1 MSAVHLDSVSFSY
14 TSAVLILTD
23 VSVSLGPGWHGLV
36 GSNGAGKTTL
46 MRLILGHLPPAN
58 GQVAIEPAHP
68 VVAWCPQNVE
78 EPGEAVATFAASW
91 DASDASLRARLEL
104 DVADLRRW
112 SELSPGER
120 RRWQVAAA
128 LSLRPDVLCVDEPT
142 NHLDTE
148 ASRLLVPELERFAGV
163 GIIVSHD
170 RALLDRLTT
179 ATLRITG
186 GRVER
191 VGAPY
196 SVAAGKWEREAEE
209 ARETVERLRAERDRT
224 RRRVDERRRKLTVTE
239 ARDRS
244 RRREAGP
251 NDPDARSIVI
261 KGRQADAA
269 RAQAGAIGVDG
280 GRLAR
285 IESRLTEVRAPRRQ
299 GGTISIDAGKV
310 RRPVLLAHR
319 GPLRA
324 GTRLLAADLSVD
336 VERATRL
343 RVSGPNGSGKTT
355 LLTSLL
361 RDPPIPEGRLLYL
374 PQELTGGQ
382 RRALVVRLTEMPR
395 NERGEVMAVAARLG
409 MDPSRVLDSA
419 DPSPGEARKLWLAY
433 GLGRRVWVAVL
444 DEPTNHLDLPS
455 IESLE
460 AALADYAGALVLVTH
475 DDRFATGLTTEELA
489 LDGRGGRP
497 SAPI

>member
-1 MSAVHLDSVSFSY
+1 VSVVHLHSVSYSY
-14 TSAVLILTD
+14 SSAHPILTD

-36 GSNGAGKTTL
+36 GRNGAGKTTL
-46 MRLILGHLPPAN
+46 MRLILGHLSPDA
-58 GQVAIEPAHP
+58 GTVAIEPAHP
-68 VVAWCPQNVE
+68 VVAWCRQDVE
-78 EPGEAVATFAASW
+78 EAGEAVAGFAASW
-91 DASDASLRARLEL
+91 EASDAALRARLGLE
-104 DVADLRRW
+104 VAHLQRW
-112 SELSPGER
+112 PALSPGER

-179 ATLRITG
+179 ATLRIADA
-186 GRVER
+186 RVER

-196 SVAAGKWEREAEE
+196 SVAAEGWEREAQG
-209 ARETVERLRAERDRT
+209 AREVVSRLRAERDRT
-224 RRRVDERRRKLTVTE
+224 RRRVEDRRRKLTDTE
-239 ARDRS
+239 TRDRS

-251 NDPDARSIVI
+251 NDPDARSIMI

-269 RAQAGAIGVDG
+269 RAQAGALGVDG
-280 GRLAR
+280 RHLAR
-285 IESRLTEVRAPRRQ
+285 IESRLTGVRAPRRQ
-299 GGTISIDAGKV
+299 GGTISIDAEKA

-319 GPLRA
+319 GPLQA
-324 GTRLLAADLSVD
+324 GSRLLAPDLSVD
-336 VERATRL
+336 IERTTRL
-343 RVSGPNGSGKTT
+343 RVAGANGSGKTT
-355 LLTSLL
+355 LLSSLL
-361 RDPPIPEGRLLYL
+361 TDPPIPEDRVLYL
-374 PQELTGGQ
+374 PQELTGEQ
-382 RRALVVRLTEMPR
+382 RRALVVSLNAMPR
-395 NERGEVMAVAARLG
+395 GERGEVMAVAARLG
-409 MDPSRVLDSA
+409 VDPTRVLDSA

-460 AALADYAGALVLVTH
+460 SALADYAGALVLVTH
-475 DDRFATGLTTEELA
+475 DDRFAAGLTTEELV
-489 LDGRGGRP
+489 LNGRSG
-497 SAPI
+497 